1 MRTSKAP
8 GTGNGQ
14 KKKLDKWD
22 LTPLIPVT
30 VIVLWGIGQAVLAG
44 SITGGLLGAVY
55 ETGGFRMSTWIPL
68 VWAGVCTLV
77 VVLRSFSI
85 QGGL

>member
-1 MRTSKAP
+1 MQGRQK
-8 GTGNGQ
+8 

-30 VIVLWGIGQAVLAG
+30 VIVVWGMGQAVLAG
-44 SITGGLLGAVY
+44 SLVGGLLGALY
-55 ETGGFRMSTWIPL
+55 EMGGFRMSTWIPV

-85 QGGL
+85 QGGM